1 MDEHISFKFSPYKL
15 LSFSND
21 LHSRVIHLIISRA
34 AEKAANMS
42 TLKIKSHNSKIWL
55 LWMNLVQQQ
64 TAEIMTLN
72 SIPRGAL
79 NSQLVPLSPNS
90 YKVRP
95 LFST

>member
-1 MDEHISFKFSPYKL
+1 
-15 LSFSND
+15 
-21 LHSRVIHLIISRA
+21 
-34 AEKAANMS
+34 
-42 TLKIKSHNSKIWL
+42 
-55 LWMNLVQQQ
+55 MNLVQQQ
-64 TAEIMTLN
+64 TTEIMTLH